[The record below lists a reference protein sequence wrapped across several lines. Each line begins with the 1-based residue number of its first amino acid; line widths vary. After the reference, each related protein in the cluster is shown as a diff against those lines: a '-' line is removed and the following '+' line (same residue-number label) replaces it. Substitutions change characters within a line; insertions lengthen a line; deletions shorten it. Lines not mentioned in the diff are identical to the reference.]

1 MEMEDWIEE
10 YDAEGAS
17 LLLNGRKVG
26 MLFFEASFRTQVEG
40 SIFHRQKKQ
49 IARLG
54 WMVAISREGRLHF
67 DNGLYCSQ
75 IEARHLD
82 EDVFIYEGIEYA
94 IDWLPLEEIE
104 DARMDFCQKHDQQ
117 IDGDFWR
124 RV

>member
-1 MEMEDWIEE
+1 MTQREHRSYSTAVKLECSFSKP
-10 YDAEGAS
+10 A
-17 LLLNGRKVG
+17 
-26 MLFFEASFRTQVEG
+26 FELKSKDRSFIVK
-40 SIFHRQKKQ
+40 KKQ